1 MSAVDAWSPLRN
13 KTFAVLWSA
22 ALISNIGSWMHD
34 VAAGWFMATLSPS
47 PAMVAL
53 VQAATTLPVCL
64 LALPA
69 GTLAD
74 RMDKR
79 QLLIIV
85 QIGMLIAAASMG
97 ALVLFGRAGTG
108 TLLAITFALGVG
120 TAILSPTWQS
130 IIPKLVDR
138 EHLQPAVALHA
149 VGVNISRAIGPA
161 IGGAIILAF
170 GIAWPFLIN
179 AVSFL
184 AVIAALWWWRPQSTP
199 ASGKIVHA
207 PFLVAMRHG
216 FFHVGENAAL
226 GNTLW
231 RAALFF
237 FFGSCYWALLPLIA
251 REQLHGDAG
260 LFGVL
265 VACIGVGAVSGA
277 VLLPRWRARLGL
289 DRIVVAGTVGTA
301 LALAG
306 FALLRVPALGI
317 VAALLAGASWIA
329 ALSSLNVAAHLALPD
344 AMRARGMAMYAMVFY
359 GCLAIGSIFWGQV
372 ATHLGLTSALLLA
385 GVGAIIGLV
394 PAARLPVR
402 SSVATSSQTS
412 PAR

>member
-1 MSAVDAWSPLRN
+1 MSAANAWSPLRN
-13 KTFAVLWSA
+13 RTFAVLWSA

-79 QLLIIV
+79 QLLIVV
-85 QIGMLIAAASMG
+85 QIGMLLAAAAMG
-97 ALVLFGRAGTG
+97 ALVLFGRAGAG
-108 TLLAITFALGVG
+108 TLLAITFSLGVG

-130 IIPKLVDR
+130 IIPRLVDR

-184 AVIAALWWWRPQSTP
+184 AVIAALWWWRPQASP
-199 ASGKIVHA
+199 ATAGVVHA
-207 PFLVAMRHG
+207 PFLTAMRHG
-216 FFHVGENAAL
+216 FLHVGENAAL

-231 RAALFF
+231 RSALFF

-251 REQLHGDAG
+251 REQMHGDAG
-260 LFGVL
+260 LFGIM

-277 VLLPRWRARLGL
+277 LLLPQWRARLGL
-289 DRIVVAGTVGTA
+289 DRVVVAGTVGTA

-317 VAALLAGASWIA
+317 VASLLAGASWIA
-329 ALSSLNVAAHLALPD
+329 ALSSLNVAAQLAVPD
-344 AMRARGMAMYAMVFY
+344 AMRARGMAMYTSVFY

-372 ATHLGLTSALLLA
+372 ATHLGLTNALLLA
-385 GVGAIIGLV
+385 AGGAILGLV
-394 PAARLPVR
+394 PATRLSVR
-402 SSVATSSQTS
+402 PAVA
-412 PAR
+412 A